1 MKKNLLSVIAL
12 TLAAAGLAS
21 SLVMWNALNQC
32 RIEIAALTMQMNAMT
47 ATTVAPDPGETT
59 LTAEPRADGSVGMT
73 MTLASGKCSDDA
85 NASLIVMLDDMLVSQ
100 VPCYRNGDVCTATTA
115 IPLNN
120 GYTYILAYSGWE
132 YLIASPENGA
142 YPEFVNLA
150 DSMNAYG
157 NLVLG
162 DWIVLDNRLTLDVCH
177 IQVQLPLLSTQ
188 DAPSSLDVRLILR
201 QGGNDLDAVEVPLGP
216 GEGQAS
222 FESTIH
228 ELSLALPVLAEGE
241 EVTLWMEAQL
251 ANGQVISAWGGSW
264 TATADG
270 FVMAA
275 G

>member
-21 SLVMWNALNQC
+21 SLVMWNALNRCQL
-32 RIEIAALTMQMNAMT
+32 EIAALTMQMNTMT
-47 ATTVAPDPGETT
+47 NTTVAPDPGNAS
-59 LTAEPRADGSVGMT
+59 LTAEPRADGSVAV
-73 MTLASGKCSDDA
+73 TLTLESAEDA
-85 NASLIVMLDDMLVSQ
+85 VDASLIVMLDDMLVSQ
-100 VPCYRNGDVCTATTA
+100 VPCYREGAACTATTA
-115 IPLNN
+115 VPMNN
-120 GYTYILAYSGWE
+120 GYTYILAYGGWE
-132 YLIASPENGA
+132 YLIASPDNGA
-142 YPEFVNLA
+142 YPQFVNLA
-150 DSMNAYG
+150 DSLNAYG

-162 DWIVLDNRLTLDVCH
+162 DWIVLDSRLTLDTCH

-188 DAPSSLDVRLILR
+188 DAPSSQDVRLILR
-201 QGGNDLDAVEVPLGP
+201 RGDNDLDAVTVTLNP

-222 FESTIH
+222 FEGTIH
-228 ELSLALPVLAEGE
+228 DLSLALPALAEGE
-241 EVTLWMEAQL
+241 EVTLWMEALL